1 MLNSQVIQKYIKM
14 NSLNVIAIYFLFI
27 IAEIVNCAEYGSRI
41 RSNKTNIARK
51 PHIKRIVH
59 PSLFSAWDEYNNLCI
74 LARFQASFAIKYET
88 SSGVVQ
94 IIDKMPVDAISHG
107 RCDQFD
113 DKPMIDLVW
122 KHSQKS
128 GSLDP
133 DSRVGF
139 TFRMT
144 FVKFPDDRLWGVDQ
158 MQLSYHTGHPVF
170 KGAINHRKFV
180 VTSDRN
186 DYRLQFHTSLKHSML
201 CPSPPPIQMYD
212 EKENILVIARLS
224 NMQVQAF
231 EFGDPKETNNF
242 DPFMRCGQVSFGS
255 GVAHSLAN
263 IRNDGV
269 TFAVGV
275 ITVFIAGLTV
285 VGYALYRNHMVER
298 EAYQKDI
305 I

>member
-1 MLNSQVIQKYIKM
+1 MGSIFLLS
-14 NSLNVIAIYFLFI
+14 LFI
-27 IAEIVNCAEYGSRI
+27 IIALIAISCNGQ
-41 RSNKTNIARK
+41 SNQRQRPSSTNRTTFRR
-51 PHIKRIVH
+51 PHIKRIIH

-88 SSGVVQ
+88 QSGVNQ

-128 GSLDP
+128 GSQEA
-133 DSRVGF
+133 DSRIGF
-139 TFRMT
+139 SFRLTFI
-144 FVKFPDDRLWGVDQ
+144 KFPEDRIWGVEQ

-170 KGAINHRKFV
+170 RGAINHTKYV
-180 VTSDRN
+180 VKSDPE

-212 EKENILVIARLS
+212 KEKNIRVIARLS

-255 GVAHSLAN
+255 GVAHSLTN

-275 ITVFIAGLTV
+275 LTVFIAALTV
-285 VGYALYRNHMVER
+285 VGYAFFRSHVVGR
-298 EAYQKDI
+298 ASFQKNVI
-305 I
+305 